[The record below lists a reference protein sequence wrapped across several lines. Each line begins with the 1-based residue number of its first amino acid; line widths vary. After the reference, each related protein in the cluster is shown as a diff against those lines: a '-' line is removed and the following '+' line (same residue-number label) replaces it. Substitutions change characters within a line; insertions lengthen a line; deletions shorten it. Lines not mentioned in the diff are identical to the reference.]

1 MANTGQG
8 PSDRGGLLEVESDQE
23 RAKRIGTFSFV
34 LNAVNRRLV
43 KDCCPLPPYVGWSR
57 TALLCMWSIENPPR
71 YHGMGSATWTP
82 TRSGLAGERAVV
94 RAVNDIAGELGTPP
108 HQVRKESCQCHAKA
122 GRQSSTSSSF
132 FANPPSH
139 AYFACSYD

>member
-34 LNAVNRRLV
+34 LNAVNRGPV
-43 KDCCPLPPYVGWSR
+43 HDCRPLPHTSGGVGMLFCVCGQSKTHHAIMEWVQPLG
-57 TALLCMWSIENPPR
+57 LLLGAAWL
-71 YHGMGSATWTP
+71 G
-82 TRSGLAGERAVV
+82 
-94 RAVNDIAGELGTPP
+94 RAVNDRGTGHPSPKSEKKVVSATRKLAG
-108 HQVRKESCQCHAKA
+108 KA
-122 GRQSSTSSSF
+122 LLLLF

-139 AYFACSYD
+139 AYYD